1 MPEMT
6 VAFVVGFVVG
16 GAGFGYLGYEVGKGK
31 FLNDVAQAYKTDVE
45 SIKDK
50 IKAAKKAAKKAAVTI
65 SEEVQKAVN
74 DLTGRK

>member
-1 MPEMT
+1 MLEMT
-6 VAFVVGFVVG
+6 VVFVVGFVVG
-16 GAGFGYLGYEVGKGK
+16 GTGFGYLGYEVGKGK

-45 SIKDK
+45 SIRDK
-50 IKAAKKAAKKAAVTI
+50 IKIAKKAAVTI